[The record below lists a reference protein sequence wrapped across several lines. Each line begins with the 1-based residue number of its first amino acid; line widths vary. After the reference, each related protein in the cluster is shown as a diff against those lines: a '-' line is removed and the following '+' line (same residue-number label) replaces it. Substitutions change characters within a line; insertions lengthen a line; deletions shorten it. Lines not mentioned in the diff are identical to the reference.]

1 MIFYL
6 GHEAIVT
13 LRNGETLRGRLSWT
27 WAWGHHR
34 LTGVTLLGDGAD
46 PVEMAGAS
54 IIPKSSVAVMQ
65 VI

>member
-13 LRNGETLRGRLSWT
+13 LRNGDTLRGRLAWS

-34 LTGVTLLGDGAD
+34 LTGVTLLGPDE
-46 PVEMAGAS
+46 PVQMAGAAL
-54 IIPKSSVAVMQ
+54 IPTSSVAAMQ
-65 VI
+65 VM

>member
-1 MIFYL
+1 MLFYL

-13 LRNGETLRGRLSWT
+13 LRNGDTLRGRISWS

-34 LTGVTLLGDGAD
+34 LTGVTLLGGEE
-46 PVEMAGAS
+46 PVEMSGAS
-54 IIPKSSVAVMQ
+54 LIPVSSVAVMQ